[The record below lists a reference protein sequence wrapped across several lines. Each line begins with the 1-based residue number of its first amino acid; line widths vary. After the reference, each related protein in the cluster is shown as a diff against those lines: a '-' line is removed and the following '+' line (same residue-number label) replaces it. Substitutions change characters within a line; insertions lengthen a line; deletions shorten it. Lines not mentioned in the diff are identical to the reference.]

1 MSDSWKTESCA
12 RFQEFFTVADYI
24 LEAQPRTVTGK
35 KVGQLRRDGFVPM
48 TVYGPSL
55 KPVNLQVAYRPLEV
69 LPAKAGGT
77 HLINVKADGKTYT
90 VLVREV
96 QRNVITRRMLHV
108 DLFALDLTAKL
119 KTDIPV
125 RYVGES
131 PAVQAKLGVLMT
143 GPATLHVELLPSA
156 LIDYIEVDIST
167 LTEVGAA
174 IYVSDIKISD
184 DITILNDPEELVARV
199 TQTSAARS
207 EIDEAA
213 EAEATSVEPEVISKG
228 KEEEEDF

>member
-1 MSDSWKTESCA
+1 M
-12 RFQEFFTVADYI
+12 ADYI

-55 KPVNLQVAYRPLEV
+55 QPVNLQVAYRPLEV
-69 LPAKAGGT
+69 LLAKAGGT

-167 LTEVGAA
+167 LTEVGMA

-184 DITILNDPEELVARV
+184 EITILNDPEELVARV

-207 EIDEAA
+207 EIDEA

-228 KEEEEDF
+228 KEDEEDF